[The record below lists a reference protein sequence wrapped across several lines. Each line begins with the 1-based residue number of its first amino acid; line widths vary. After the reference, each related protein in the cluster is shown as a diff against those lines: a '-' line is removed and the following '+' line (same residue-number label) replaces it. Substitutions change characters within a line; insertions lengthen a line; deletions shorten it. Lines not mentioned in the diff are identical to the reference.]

1 MTVSLLP
8 DEGPAKKLG
17 QDQKLS
23 QRKLRQFTLIPAF
36 RPKIVHEFEEQ
47 RLSGFHQIILASL
60 KLKEPG
66 RPSKDWPTMT

>member
-8 DEGPAKKLG
+8 DEGSAKKLG

-23 QRKLRQFTLIPAF
+23 QRKVRQFKLIPAF

-47 RLSGFHQIILASL
+47 RLSGFHLVFIRSYSL
-60 KLKEPG
+60 L
-66 RPSKDWPTMT
+66 